1 MRAISGLLDRDDR
14 ARLPVRGGVRCTRAV
29 GWSDITPVPRPVFAH
44 CGTLGIGVHA
54 DYRGRGIGRKRLDA
68 TIAAAWRF
76 GVERIEPTVF
86 MSNLRARRLYEKLG
100 FLPEGVLRRQRKVNG
115 VYEDRLFMAL
125 LRERDHMEE

>member
-1 MRAISGLLDRDDR
+1 MRAISGLLDRDDE
-14 ARLPVRGGVRCTRAV
+14 RGCPFEAAFDGTRAV
-29 GWSDITPVPRPVFAH
+29 GWSDITPVPRAVFAH